1 MAVVK
6 PEAIS
11 PHLKGWNEVEDG
23 RRRLFCFAMQS
34 ALARGGK
41 KAGDGRC
48 GRMIE
53 AKPVSGQT
61 HAFRGRRR
69 CAPAGR

>member
-1 MAVVK
+1 MAVVR

-23 RRRLFCFAMQS
+23 RRRLFLLRDAKRVR
-34 ALARGGK
+34 ARRK

-53 AKPVSGQT
+53 AKPVFGQT

-69 CAPAGR
+69 CAR